1 MIKKLLG
8 VLAIFIFSQATSQSI
23 QEKLF
28 YHSAKGLSFIP
39 PLSKP
44 GLIYQGKL
52 YTGKKKLSYLFYSL
66 KDEQLN
72 TYFNKYKANKTTADI
87 LTFTGGF
94 ALPVVNIIVAANDG
108 KVNWWLIAASAILN
122 GTGGFLN
129 VQAQKNLLLAAIYHD
144 KKMGYTSSNFVP
156 QQQSFKIAIPLGK

>member
-1 MIKKLLG
+1 MKKILG
-8 VLAIFIFSQATSQSI
+8 IVAIFIFSYSTAQTI

-28 YHSAKGLSFIP
+28 YYSSKGISFIP

-52 YTGKKKLSYLFYSL
+52 FTGKKKLSYLFYTL

-72 TYFNKYKANKTTADI
+72 TYFKKYKANKTTADI
-87 LTFTGGF
+87 LTITGGV
-94 ALPVVNIIVAANDG
+94 ALPLANIIVAANDG

-129 VQAQKNLLLAAIYHD
+129 VQAQKNLLLASVYYD
-144 KKMGYTSSNFVP
+144 KKMGYVNTNLIP
-156 QQQSFKIAIPLGK
+156 QQHSFKIAIPLGK